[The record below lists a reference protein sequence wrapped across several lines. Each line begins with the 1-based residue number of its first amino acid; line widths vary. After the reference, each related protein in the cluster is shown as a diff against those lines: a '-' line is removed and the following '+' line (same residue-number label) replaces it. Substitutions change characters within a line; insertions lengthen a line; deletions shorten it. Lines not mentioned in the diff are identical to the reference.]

1 MKPKLITTYV
11 LSLFDLACTLL
22 LVQLYGIGIEA
33 NPIGVTIL
41 QSPWGIAYKVIG
53 VGVLL
58 WVLYRLQSH
67 RAARAGA
74 WVVFTVYALLTAYHL
89 AGLIYVWRVI

>member
-1 MKPKLITTYV
+1 MKNRLLTTYT

-22 LVQLYGIGIEA
+22 LVQAYGIGIEA
-33 NPIGVTIL
+33 NPIGVAIL

-58 WVLYRLQSH
+58 WVLYMARGKPL
-67 RAARAGA
+67 ARAGSYL
-74 WVVFTVYALLTAYHL
+74 VLSVYAVLAVYH
-89 AGLIYVWRVI
+89 AVIIVLV